1 MVDMGGGEGIF
12 QGPEPHVKLG
22 LLDSKKR
29 GHHM

>member
-12 QGPEPHVKLG
+12 RGPELYVKLG
-22 LLDSKKR
+22 LLDNKKR